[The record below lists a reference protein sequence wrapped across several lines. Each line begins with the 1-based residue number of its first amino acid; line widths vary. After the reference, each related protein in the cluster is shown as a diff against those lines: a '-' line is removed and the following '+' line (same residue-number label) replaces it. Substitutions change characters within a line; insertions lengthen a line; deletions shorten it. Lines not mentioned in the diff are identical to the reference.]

1 MQIGLHLREVRTSRC
16 SVRLVHH
23 RLYQYDSVPP
33 RIASGIRWPGVE
45 SLREWG
51 VLPSPDS
58 DECISLQHL
67 DEFKSTGFQVVA
79 RPCGSSSREP
89 AKRRLPEAPLC
100 RRGMKRVLESEPL
113 FPKPVKRPKLITSSI
128 VDLLPQPHF
137 MASRSIKVKELDT
150 TRFPCFS
157 KRQPLPV
164 PPYTAPSVSEL
175 LGSQYRRGAWL
186 IPIRGQLPFEHA
198 SMAVII
204 QSLQDIGLV
213 SELIHLTSHKIIWTR
228 EILIDFWDFL
238 LKLQQAANLGPITLS
253 FHAAPPDSIFTADTA
268 SDPTEEST
276 NNPYHQFRQHYS
288 KTTIGSSLP
297 RDSFTPYVYRAQLEA
312 TDYIKVYHNAPYS
325 LSLRSV
331 LDAYQYRPRKA
342 DGSGTSKIGDLGKTR
357 VLKGARLAFMD
368 ERSKGAFL
376 M

>member
-16 SVRLVHH
+16 SVRTQFALVYYRFVCQRIIGLVHH

-128 VDLLPQPHF
+128 VDLLPQ
-137 MASRSIKVKELDT
+137 
-150 TRFPCFS
+150 
-157 KRQPLPV
+157 
-164 PPYTAPSVSEL
+164 VS
-175 LGSQYRRGAWL
+175 A
-186 IPIRGQLPFEHA
+186 
-198 SMAVII
+198 
-204 QSLQDIGLV
+204 
-213 SELIHLTSHKIIWTR
+213 
-228 EILIDFWDFL
+228 
-238 LKLQQAANLGPITLS
+238 
-253 FHAAPPDSIFTADTA
+253 
-268 SDPTEEST
+268 
-276 NNPYHQFRQHYS
+276 
-288 KTTIGSSLP
+288 
-297 RDSFTPYVYRAQLEA
+297 
-312 TDYIKVYHNAPYS
+312 
-325 LSLRSV
+325 SLRC
-331 LDAYQYRPRKA
+331 P
-342 DGSGTSKIGDLGKTR
+342 
-357 VLKGARLAFMD
+357 
-368 ERSKGAFL
+368 
-376 M
+376 